1 MKIKGNLERTMKKKK
16 KALEDIFPSGVY
28 ELCVL
33 GVLIL
38 LVVIGSLFSG
48 CAMEKTDRTKIC
60 DLTFTI
66 VEEENIP
73 EELKDKIEE
82 KKAADFK
89 LSYETEEDLYIV
101 RGYGEQETGGY
112 SISVEE
118 LYLTGNAIFFKTK
131 LLGPRKGENIV
142 QSPSFPYLVIKTELR
157 EENVV
162 FE

>member
-1 MKIKGNLERTMKKKK
+1 MKKKK
-16 KALEDIFPSGVY
+16 KDLEDIFSPGIY
-28 ELCVL
+28 ELCIL
-33 GVLIL
+33 GVLIF
-38 LVVIGSLFSG
+38 LVVVGCFFGG
-48 CAMEKTDRTKIC
+48 CAMEETSRTKVS

-66 VEEENIP
+66 VEEEEIP
-73 EELKDKIEE
+73 EELKNKIEE

-89 LSYETEEDLYIV
+89 LSYETEENLYIV

-118 LYLTGNAIFFKTK
+118 LYLTENAIFIKTK